1 MKKIIGPYL
10 NRLVISVPDRKRP
23 PETSETPI
31 SPASVKSS
39 NGATVCGAAYVP
51 DYSVRAITDL
61 IYLKIDKP
69 TYQRARK
76 TSIMKRPHGA
86 DLELDLILTGE
97 TEFSPKR
104 NNNNS
109 NNNNFN
115 NSSNSDNNNSIRRD
129 VREFSLD
136 NLQGV
141 DENFGHDDREKRVR
155 IVENGDM
162 KSSL

>member
-1 MKKIIGPYL
+1 MILDVHSI
-10 NRLVISVPDRKRP
+10 VISVLDRKRP
-23 PETSETPI
+23 PETAETPI
-31 SPASVKSS
+31 SPASVKSTS
-39 NGATVCGAAYVP
+39 GAAGTGTAYVP

-76 TSIMKRPHGA
+76 TSIMKRPHGG

-104 NNNNS
+104 NNTNV
-109 NNNNFN
+109 NNNN
-115 NSSNSDNNNSIRRD
+115 NSSSGGSDNNNSIRRD

-136 NLQGV
+136 NLQGF
-141 DENFGHDDREKRVR
+141 DEKLGKDVEREKRVR
-155 IVENGDM
+155 ILENGDL